1 MQRKTKNITSGGMG
15 EPPAN
20 DSGTV
25 FKFDDEAA
33 SLAALSSVF
42 RRFLAFQ
49 TSLALS
55 STLESFFFVFWQLR
69 LWHVYA
75 CGSENVR
82 PHMQTSHHAG
92 LGGESTSDIELSKW
106 L

>member
-1 MQRKTKNITSGGMG
+1 
-15 EPPAN
+15 
-20 DSGTV
+20 V
-25 FKFDDEAA
+25 FKFDEAA
-33 SLAALSSVF
+33 CLAALSSVF

-55 STLESFFFVFWQLR
+55 RAPESLFFVFWQLR

-82 PHMQTSHHAG
+82 PQTQTWHHALPVG
-92 LGGESTSDIELSKW
+92 VVESDIEV
-106 L
+106 

>member
-1 MQRKTKNITSGGMG
+1 MG

-33 SLAALSSVF
+33 SLAAFSSVF

-49 TSLALS
+49 TPLALS
-55 STLESFFFVFWQLR
+55 RAVESLFFVFWQLR
-69 LWHVYA
+69 LWYVYA

-82 PHMQTSHHAG
+82 PQAQTSHPAG
-92 LGGESTSDIELSKW
+92 DDSDIELRVRVVVVRQTYYSVPGRI